1 MHSIYFKIMS
11 IFNSIHFVTNLDAF
25 WIFAILFVELKL
37 ATVKQNKTTEFIRII
52 LFFAKIVIYE
62 GFLNTVLSKKR

>member
-1 MHSIYFKIMS
+1 MS